1 MDSPTLYVMNAAGEQ
16 FPAMAETT
24 VTDGLNEDKTLSTLL
39 VENEVNEAFIGDLDE
54 TWYIGGVEG
63 PADDKL
69 WKVTIPRLRSSG
81 NVRVVSIQARLK
93 FIDDMDND
101 RIYERYDESITAARF
116 FTLLFDG
123 TPYTFQF
130 QGSFAAQSWQG
141 LFDGESRLDS
151 FQRGLDRYEMEYEL
165 VGNQVYL
172 HPRIER
178 EQPYIMHRRLNAS
191 DIEKEV
197 DASEFWTYA
206 KGFGDYEG
214 EADSGENGGV
224 TERAN
229 LIREYESPLAQ
240 LVGRRHAPPVKN
252 GNVTKTETMDEML
265 KNLVEQ
271 SVKVA
276 ITNEFHVLKDYPYAQ
291 PKNGDKIPV
300 IDDVLQYE
308 ADTRVIKIVTV
319 RDAVGK
325 IKSQKVTNGGQNI
338 SERQKAQLN
347 AAGKFISD
355 LKKGRTTIPFNFQD
369 GASKLATNLLLAART
384 EVDFTTQGLVL
395 TDKDNPNLVVLVNS
409 AGIGISE
416 DGGQTFRNALTG
428 AGLVADV
435 VTAGT
440 INTHL
445 VRIMGTDGIFVIDG
459 DELYAVDP
467 NNPDANYTKIGAG
480 YAEFSGEGVRF
491 IRPDGYVWV
500 ENGISRF
507 NIDIQGA
514 DPPLAGP
521 NVYSDNS
528 TDGYWHTSTSDSPQ
542 TCQYYTF
549 KHVARYLIMRLYL
562 YTSSSSS
569 PCHAYIQR
577 GVPSNGNAETL
588 AHVSTT
594 NTDNGVYEGDDNDPR
609 LHEVTIDL
617 GTPDG
622 SEDYVYLRL
631 RAGQSGT
638 RAWGRVT
645 KRYLEG

>member
-24 VTDGLNEDKTLSTLL
+24 VTDGLNEDKTLSTLF
-39 VENEVNEAFIGDLDE
+39 VENEVNEAFIGDLDK
-54 TWYIGGVEG
+54 TWYVGGVEG

-81 NVRVVSIQARLK
+81 ERRVVSVQARLK

-101 RIYERYDESITAARF
+101 RIYERYDESMTAARF

-130 QGSFAAQSWQG
+130 QGSFASQSWEG
-141 LFDGESRLDS
+141 LFDGESRLES
-151 FQRGLDRYEMEYEL
+151 FQRGLERYEMEYEL
-165 VGNQVYL
+165 LGNQVYL

-191 DIEKEV
+191 DIEKEE

-206 KGFGDYEG
+206 RGFGDYEG

-229 LIREYESPLAQ
+229 LVREYESPLAKV
-240 LVGRRHAPPVKN
+240 VGRRHAPPVKN
-252 GNVTKTETMDEML
+252 GNITQVATMDEAL
-265 KNLVEQ
+265 KNVVEQ

-276 ITNEFHVLKDYPYAQ
+276 ITNEFHVLKGYPYAK
-291 PKNGDKIPV
+291 PENGDVITV

-308 ADTRVIKIVTV
+308 AQTRVTKIETV

-325 IKSQKVTNGGQNI
+325 ILSQKVTNGGQNI

-355 LKKGRTTIPFNFQD
+355 LQKGRKTIPFNFQD

-395 TDKDNPNLVVLVNS
+395 TDKSNPNLVTLVNS

-416 DGGQTFRNALTG
+416 DGGQTFRDALTG

-435 VTAGT
+435 VTSGT
-440 INTHL
+440 LNTHL
-445 VRIMGTDGIFVIDG
+445 ARIMGTDGIFIIDG
-459 DELYAVDP
+459 DELFSVDP
-467 NNPDANYTKIGAG
+467 DNPDKFVRITPGNILVRGGGAT
-480 YAEFSGEGVRF
+480 FL
-491 IRPDGYVWV
+491 RPDGYAFLVD
-500 ENGISRF
+500 GIARQ
-507 NIDIQGA
+507 NMLVDIQRVYPNGTEFDGYRNVSTQQVIKDVA
-514 DPPLAGP
+514 RLHFKHDFRYLHVYVSHSSEYSQTECIMTIEPLGFGEPLAELRTN
-521 NVYSDNS
+521 NVDQ
-528 TDGYWHTSTSDSPQ
+528 TDY
-542 TCQYYTF
+542 
-549 KHVARYLIMRLYL
+549 A
-562 YTSSSSS
+562 
-569 PCHAYIQR
+569 
-577 GVPSNGNAETL
+577 NAES
-588 AHVSTT
+588 VI
-594 NTDNGVYEGDDNDPR
+594 V
-609 LHEVTIDL
+609 VDL
-617 GTPDG
+617 GVPDG
-622 SEDYVYLRL
+622 SRRSLWLRF
-631 RAGQSGT
+631 RSSSGNFVKCACIG
-638 RAWGRVT
+638 AWGN
-645 KRYLEG
+645 G

>member
-24 VTDGLNEDKTLSTLL
+24 VIDGLNEDKTLSTLF

-81 NVRVVSIQARLK
+81 NRRVVSIHARLK

-101 RIYERYDESITAARF
+101 RIYERYDESMTAARF
-116 FTLLFDG
+116 FTLLFEG
-123 TPYTFQF
+123 TAYTFQF
-130 QGSFAAQSWQG
+130 QGSFYAQDWEG
-141 LFDGESRLDS
+141 LFDGESRLES

-172 HPRIER
+172 HPLIER

-206 KGFGDYEG
+206 RGFGDYDG

-224 TERAN
+224 SERAN
-229 LIREYESPLAQ
+229 LIREYESPLAAI
-240 LVGRRHAPPVKN
+240 VGRRHAPPIKN
-252 GNVTKTETMDEML
+252 GNITKVETMDEAL
-265 KNLVEQ
+265 KNLTEQ
-271 SVKVA
+271 SIKVS
-276 ITNEFHVLKDYPYAQ
+276 ITNEFHVLKGYPYAQ

-308 ADTRVIKIVTV
+308 AQTRVTKIKTT
-319 RDAVGK
+319 RNAVGK
-325 IKSQKVTNGGQNI
+325 ILSQKVTNGGQSI

-355 LKKGRTTIPFNFQD
+355 LQKGRKTIPFNFQD

-384 EVDFTTQGLVL
+384 EVDFTTQGLLL
-395 TDKDNPNLVVLVNS
+395 TDKSNPNLVVLVNS

-416 DGGQTFRNALTG
+416 DGGQTFKNALTG

-435 VTAGT
+435 VTSGT
-440 INTHL
+440 FNTHL
-445 VRIMGTDGIFVIDG
+445 ARIMGTDGVFIIDG
-459 DELYAVDP
+459 DELLSVDIDD
-467 NNPDANYTKIGAG
+467 PDK
-480 YAEFSGEGVRF
+480 FVRISPGHAYF
-491 IRPDGYVWV
+491 KKGGISIERPDGYIAF
-500 ENGISRF
+500 ENGIANF
-507 NIDIQGA
+507 NINIQDA
-514 DPPLAGP
+514 NPALTGP

-528 TDGYWHTSTSDSPQ
+528 TDGYWHTSTSSEPQ
-542 TCQYYTF
+542 TANYYYF
-549 KHVARYLIMRLYL
+549 KHVGRYLVMNLFL
-562 YTSSSSS
+562 YTSDANS

-577 GVPSNGNAETL
+577 GVPANGNEETL

-594 NTDNGVYEGDDNDPR
+594 NTDKGVYEGSDDDPR
-609 LHEVTIDL
+609 LHRITVDL
-617 GTPDG
+617 GVPDG
-622 SEDYVYLRL
+622 SESYVYLRF

-645 KRYLEG
+645 KRSLEQ